1 MVNLLYD
8 LPFTSVINIYRGKF
22 TAGFTANFRIKNGD
36 KKVVIS
42 VLNVKLPRIRR
53 TTNSELI
60 LVCMSGMRGKFSRSD
75 VESLVAKLQNDY
87 DAAFKNFLEGHKLK
101 P

>member
-1 MVNLLYD
+1 
-8 LPFTSVINIYRGKF
+8 
-22 TAGFTANFRIKNGD
+22 
-36 KKVVIS
+36 
-42 VLNVKLPRIRR
+42 
-53 TTNSELI
+53 
-60 LVCMSGMRGKFSRSD
+60 MSGMRGKFSRSD